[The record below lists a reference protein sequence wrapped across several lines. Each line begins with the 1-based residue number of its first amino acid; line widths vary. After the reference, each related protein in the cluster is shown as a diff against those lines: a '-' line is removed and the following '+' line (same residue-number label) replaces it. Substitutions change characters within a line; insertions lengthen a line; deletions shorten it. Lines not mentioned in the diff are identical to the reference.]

1 MTGLRQTLKKITPAP
16 IWDAARAT
24 YDALHRLPEVPS
36 AYLHPWRQE
45 SIHHLVGLKDIHR
58 GQRCFIIG
66 NGPSLRQTDLTKLRG
81 EFTFGLNRIY
91 LLFLDL
97 GFTTTYFLSM
107 NDLVIEQCAAEIL
120 ALPMPKFLTW
130 RSHRFFTA
138 LHPSSFILPTF
149 LYTTYTGPKFARNVT
164 GRLWEGATVTYVAL
178 QLAYHMGFS
187 QVILIGVDH
196 NFVTKGDAN
205 KTVTSQGDDPNHF
218 APNYFGKG
226 FKWQLPDLETSERAY
241 RMAKAAYEADGR
253 QVLDA
258 TIGGKLTVFP
268 KADYLSLFCAAPTQ

>member
-1 MTGLRQTLKKITPAP
+1 MKQAVKRIMPEP
-16 IWDAARAT
+16 IWNAARSG
-24 YDALHRLPEVPS
+24 YDALLRLPELP
-36 AYLHPWRQE
+36 AATLHHWRRE
-45 SIHHLVGLKDIHR
+45 SRKRLAALKDIHKGER
-58 GQRCFIIG
+58 AFIIG
-66 NGPSLRQTDLTKLRG
+66 NGPSLRVTDLNKLRH

-91 LLFLDL
+91 LLFPEL

-120 ALPMPKFLTW
+120 ALPIPKFLTW
-130 RSHRFFTA
+130 RSRRF
-138 LHPSSFILPTF
+138 LSPTEDTHF
-149 LYTTYTGPKFARNVT
+149 LYTTYTGPKFARDVT

-178 QLAYHMGFS
+178 QLAYHMGFEK
-187 QVILIGVDH
+187 VILIGVDH

-205 KTVTSQGDDPNHF
+205 KTITSQGDDPNHF

-241 RMAKAAYEADGR
+241 RMARVAYEADGR

-268 KADYLSLFCAAPTQ
+268 KVDYDGLFK